1 MGVVMDSMDFEEW
14 WDEVGHNLW
23 CDNDDIF
30 LSDLVK
36 AAWEE
41 ASMDAYSR
49 GFKAAKEIDSERV
62 AYMEDKVRELERD
75 LKYWQDKVLNEEYD
89 KTLTGDRAV

>member
-1 MGVVMDSMDFEEW
+1 MDFEEW
-14 WDEVGHNLW
+14 WDEVGHNMW

-36 AAWEE
+36 DAWNAAFEE
-41 ASMDAYSR
+41 GYKFAN
-49 GFKAAKEIDSERV
+49 KE
-62 AYMEDKVRELERD
+62 
-75 LKYWQDKVLNEEYD
+75 NEEYD